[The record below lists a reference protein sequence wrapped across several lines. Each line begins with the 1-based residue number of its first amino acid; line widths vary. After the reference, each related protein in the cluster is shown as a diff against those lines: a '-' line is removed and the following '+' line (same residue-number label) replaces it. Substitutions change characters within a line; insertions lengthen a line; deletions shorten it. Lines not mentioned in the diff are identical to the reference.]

1 MLKMFPE
8 QRAVPFRKEQTL
20 KITIGITT
28 FNRIDYVKKMCLSLR
43 HTIGLESC
51 SIRIYDDC
59 SDEYSLDEIVK
70 EFPFVTEYKRREH
83 NLGSDF
89 NIHQMYRDFLE
100 TGDEILVNCDS
111 DMIFHSEWIN
121 KIKELLP
128 CSDGVISFYNSA
140 LHVPAEHLVINNV
153 NMVRKNT
160 IGSAGT
166 VFTRHIVQCIID
178 NVKASF
184 KYDWDWCRFL
194 SVRGIRLLVTEQ
206 SYIQHIGIV
215 GQNCDAVQ
223 IIDYG
228 LNFYPT
234 DEDTLK
240 LNVAFFEQV
249 VMAMREST
257 EQKNHYYYFKYQ
269 VPKYKV
275 LQWIIEPLSLLKKKL
290 EYRSVR
296 R

>member
-1 MLKMFPE
+1 M
-8 QRAVPFRKEQTL
+8 

-28 FNRIDYVKKMCLSLR
+28 FNRLNYIKKMCLSLR

-59 SDEYSLDEIVK
+59 SDEYSLDEIAK
-70 EFPFVTEYKRREH
+70 EFPFVTECTRRDH

-89 NIHQMYRDFLE
+89 NIQQMYADFLE
-100 TGDEILVNCDS
+100 TGDDVLVNCDS
-111 DMIFHSEWIN
+111 DMIFHPEWIN
-121 KIKELLP
+121 KIRDLLS
-128 CSDGVISFYNSA
+128 CTDGVLSCYNSA
-140 LHVPAEHLVINNV
+140 LHIPVEHLAIKNE

-166 VFTRHIVQCIID
+166 VFTREIVKCIVD
-178 NVKASF
+178 NVKPSF
-184 KYDWDWCRFL
+184 KYDWDWCRYL
-194 SVRGIRLLVTEQ
+194 TARGIRLLVTDQ
-206 SYIQHIGIV
+206 SYLQHIGIV
-215 GQNCDAVQ
+215 GQNCDAAH

-228 LNFYPT
+228 LNFYPK

-240 LNVAFFEQV
+240 LNVAFFECV
-249 VMAMREST
+249 VTAMRGAV

-269 VPKYKV
+269 LPKYKV
-275 LQWIIEPLSLLKKKL
+275 LQWIIEPLSLLKKKI